1 MLISA
6 IAQPRRRPG
15 PQRRQRP
22 QKAKQQGCRA
32 AARHGHQGGIAV
44 KDKADL
50 EDLPGRDG
58 GSQAARLP
66 KELRIEA
73 LEAVGHREGDLIV
86 LRAAPVAAWPKG
98 YWESFGP
105 VGDDFT
111 APEPLPRSAHRDR
124 VLEGM

>member
-1 MLISA
+1 MSV
-6 IAQPRRRPG
+6 
-15 PQRRQRP
+15 
-22 QKAKQQGCRA
+22 AKKLTEFP
-32 AARHGHQGGIAV
+32 V
-44 KDKADL
+44 KLFKH
-50 EDLPGRDG
+50 G